1 MNAQP
6 DQPAPQRLPR
16 PERGRRWSRVALIV
30 FLVLAALYAGYRYT
44 LHRMVE
50 ARLDAIRRQGYPVT
64 LAELDK
70 WYPQPLPGENA
81 ATTYIEAFSKMQ
93 RPSKEMD
100 KSLPIEGLGRLPEC
114 GKPMPDEMKNAITG
128 YLAMNEEALRLLHKA
143 AIMRHCR
150 FEMAGSDRRAQHGTE
165 IRQAVR
171 LLALEAI
178 LQAEDQQPAK
188 TTDSIACEIGVVR
201 LLADEQGVIALLLR
215 IACQGLV
222 KMTVEQSLNRVSL
235 DADQLSILATK
246 FAESEDEGAVAR
258 ALVGEWASTEQ
269 FFAASVG
276 DRLSALMASDVSLY
290 ELFLYEYAGLREF
303 DHVRSLQLINQY
315 VTAVKLPLPERLRI
329 ARSVKQRAEQS
340 SRWLPFTRLNT
351 AGLLVITYDARRI
364 AYGRLCEAGIAVE
377 EYRLTQSGLPETIS
391 ALTPKPIPLDPF
403 DGQPLRYRKL
413 AKGYVVYSVGED
425 GKDDGGTEPRK
436 GYLPG
441 TDITFTVER

>member
-1 MNAQP
+1 L
-6 DQPAPQRLPR
+6 R
-16 PERGRRWSRVALIV
+16 IV
-30 FLVLAALYAGYRYT
+30 VVVLFVLVSTYAAYRYT

-50 ARLDAIRRQGYPVT
+50 AKLDEIRKQGYPVT
-64 LAELDK
+64 PAELDK
-70 WYPQPLPGENA
+70 WYPQPPPAENA

-100 KSLPIEGLGRLPEC
+100 KSLPIKGLSRLPEC
-114 GKPMPDEMKNAITG
+114 GMPMPDEMKNAITG

-150 FEMAGSDRRAQHGTE
+150 FEMAGSDRRAPHGTE

-178 LQAEDQQPAK
+178 LEAEGQQPAK

-201 LLADEQGVIALLLR
+201 SLADEQGSIPLLLR
-215 IACQGLV
+215 VGCQGLV

-235 DADQLSILATK
+235 DADQLNILATE
-246 FAESEDEGAVAR
+246 FAESEDEAAVAR

-290 ELFLYEYAGLREF
+290 ELFLYEYAGLREL
-303 DHVRSLQLINQY
+303 DHVRCLQLISQY
-315 VTAVKLPLPERLRI
+315 VTAVKSPLPERLRI
-329 ARSVKQRAEQS
+329 ARSVEQRAEQS
-340 SRWLPFTRLNT
+340 SRWLPVTRLNT
-351 AGLLVITYDARRI
+351 AGLRPVITHDARRI

-377 EYRLTQSGLPETIS
+377 EYRLRTGGLPETLS

-403 DGQPLRYRKL
+403 DGQPLRYKKL
-413 AKGYVVYSVGED
+413 AQGYVVYSVGED
-425 GKDDGGTEPRK
+425 EVDNGGKE
-436 GYLPG
+436 GYGPG